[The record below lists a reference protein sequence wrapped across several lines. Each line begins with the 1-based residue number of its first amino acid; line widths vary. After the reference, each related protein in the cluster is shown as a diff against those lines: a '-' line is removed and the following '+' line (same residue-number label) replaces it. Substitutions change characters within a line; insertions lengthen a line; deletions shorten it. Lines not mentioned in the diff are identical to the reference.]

1 MASPI
6 PTPSPL
12 AAESTE
18 PAPPLFRSPP
28 SPPKPLISWNIYNYS
43 EESSTA
49 TVTNACGG
57 EHFVMPQSPSTA
69 AQAATVCPLCRTQ
82 RRRLRFCCAA
92 CVNSGRF
99 AHSDIRKPDDLA
111 DKELKMKRMEREL
124 QRLREAVEVKAERD
138 RRASELRERIF
149 ACKKSADWMKPLI
162 KDKKTK
168 LAKMRKLSR
177 SLQPQNK
184 LRVARLP
191 QFERKVEQISKYLAE
206 RQLLWNL
213 EENKLTARET
223 ELAALRRTRTS
234 DFATR
239 VFTIEEVLEPRPDD
253 QPAAPGGG
261 CELKTGANA
270 ELDPIAESLADAMQT
285 SFIEGHWVVAKSVGS
300 AEGHRQSG
308 DAFRTHY
315 RIVASIF
322 PEIEDY
328 GALYRSVKE
337 GKDQVGFD
345 CHLTLIGCAKRV
357 FVVPAS
363 AYLVPTLCLFQ
374 ISVYNVLTYSL

>member
-1 MASPI
+1 MASHV
-6 PTPSPL
+6 PTPSPP
-12 AAESTE
+12 AAESTD
-18 PAPPLFRSPP
+18 PPPPLFRSPP

-49 TVTNACGG
+49 TVTNACG
-57 EHFVMPQSPSTA
+57 EHFVMPQMSTA
-69 AQAATVCPLCRTQ
+69 AAASQTATVCPLCRTQ

-124 QRLREAVEVKAERD
+124 QRLREAVEAKAERV

-149 ACKKSADWMKPLI
+149 ACKKSVDWMKPLI

-177 SLQPQNK
+177 SLSPQNK
-184 LRVARLP
+184 LRIARLP

-213 EENKLTARET
+213 EESKLTAREA

-239 VFTIEEVLEPRPDD
+239 VFTIEEVLEPRPDS
-253 QPAAPGGG
+253 QPSAPGGG
-261 CELKTGANA
+261 CELETGANA

-285 SFIEGHWVVAKSVGS
+285 SFIEGHWVVASSVGS

-308 DAFRTHY
+308 DAFQTRY

-345 CHLTLIGCAKRV
+345 CQLKLIGRRLCQTLLYQTC
-357 FVVPAS
+357 
-363 AYLVPTLCLFQ
+363 AYLPA
-374 ISVYNVLTYSL
+374 